1 METLTSASKPI
12 CETESSIS
20 PVLIKIVVYGSKPTS
35 VVTEKTQKGTPTTA
49 ELAFRNQFGTIGVS
63 LRNRK

>member
-1 METLTSASKPI
+1 M
-12 CETESSIS
+12 
-20 PVLIKIVVYGSKPTS
+20 VVYGSKPTR
-35 VVTEKTQKGTPTTA
+35 VVIEKTQKGTPTTA

>member
-1 METLTSASKPI
+1 MSSLTFASKPI

-20 PVLIKIVVYGSKPTS
+20 PVFIKMVVYGSKPTS
-35 VVTEKTQKGTPTTA
+35 VVTEKTQNGTPTTA

-63 LRNRK
+63 LRNKK